1 MPTLTLAHE
10 GRPVELLDVRPVGL
24 PASRL
29 VADIRYMDATLP
41 ISVDV
46 AEVKIEYR
54 ETDEP

>member
-1 MPTLTLAHE
+1 MPALTLTHE

-41 ISVDV
+41 ISVDI
-46 AEVKIEYR
+46 AEVNVEYL

>member
-1 MPTLTLAHE
+1 MPTLTITHE

-41 ISVDV
+41 ISVDI
-46 AEVKIEYR
+46 AEVNVEYL